1 MAVEERFASLGRVE
15 AVARLFDGTG
25 YKPFESTWFETKGQA
40 YATQKSR
47 CFIEGTDFDL
57 VYFPLKHLGHKCVT
71 MVTGE
76 LYAELSSPRTLAVV
90 IGVPA
95 KLDFSHIKELWSGI
109 VACAKEHGYEKLSLE
124 VMPSMVGLS
133 VSVSACG
140 ETSLL
145 TAKRRMPAKSMD
157 LLCVSGSL
165 GGAYLGLSV
174 LEREK
179 RKFDKTKDDHEQP
192 QLDKYKDFVGEYLKP
207 SLSPNILKLLE
218 DSEIVPSF
226 GYFVTRGLADAVK
239 CLVRDAGLGAKI
251 YAERVPFMGN
261 SIDLSKELGLDP
273 LAAALNGGDDCR
285 LLFTIPIGKHDK
297 FRHDFQT
304 FDIIGHLAKPEVG
317 SVIVTPDGVELPL
330 RAQGWPKEE
339 L

>member
-1 MAVEERFASLGRVE
+1 MEAEERFASLGRVE
-15 AVARLFDGTG
+15 AVARLFEGTG
-25 YKPFESTWFETKGQA
+25 YKPFESTVFETKGQA
-40 YATQKSR
+40 YAVQKSR

-71 MVTGE
+71 MVTGD
-76 LYAELSSPRTLAVV
+76 LYAELSSPRTLSAV

-95 KLDFSHIKELWSGI
+95 KLDFVGIKELWGGI
-109 VACAKEHGYEKLSLE
+109 VACAREHGYGKLGLE
-124 VMPSMVGLS
+124 VVPSMVGLT
-133 VSVSACG
+133 VSISACG

-145 TAKRRMPAKSMD
+145 TAKRRQKAKSMD
-157 LLCVSGSL
+157 LICVSGSL

-179 RKFDKTKDDHEQP
+179 RKFDRTKDDHFQP
-192 QLDKYKDFVGEYLKP
+192 KLDKYRDFVGEYLKP
-207 SLSPNILKLLE
+207 SLSPDILRLLE
-218 DSEIVPSF
+218 DSGIVPGF
-226 GYFVTRGLADAVK
+226 GYFVTKGLADAIK
-239 CLVRDAGLGAKI
+239 CLVRDSGLGAKI

-261 SIDLSKELGLDP
+261 SIDLSKELGVDP

-285 LLFTIPIGKHDK
+285 LLFTVPIGSHDK

-304 FDIIGHLAKPEVG
+304 FDIVGHLARPDVG

-330 RAQGWPKEE
+330 HAQGWPKED
-339 L
+339 

>member
-1 MAVEERFASLGRVE
+1 MAEERFASLGRVE

-76 LYAELSSPRTLAVV
+76 LYAELSTPRTLAVV

-124 VMPSMVGLS
+124 VVPSMVGLS
-133 VSVSACG
+133 ISLSACG

-145 TAKRRMPAKSMD
+145 TAKR
-157 LLCVSGSL
+157 
-165 GGAYLGLSV
+165 
-174 LEREK
+174 
-179 RKFDKTKDDHEQP
+179 
-192 QLDKYKDFVGEYLKP
+192 
-207 SLSPNILKLLE
+207 N
-218 DSEIVPSF
+218 
-226 GYFVTRGLADAVK
+226 
-239 CLVRDAGLGAKI
+239 
-251 YAERVPFMGN
+251 
-261 SIDLSKELGLDP
+261 
-273 LAAALNGGDDCR
+273 R
-285 LLFTIPIGKHDK
+285 LI
-297 FRHDFQT
+297 
-304 FDIIGHLAKPEVG
+304 
-317 SVIVTPDGVELPL
+317 
-330 RAQGWPKEE
+330 
-339 L
+339 

>member
-1 MAVEERFASLGRVE
+1 MAEERFASLGRVE

-109 VACAKEHGYEKLSLE
+109 VACAKKHGYEKLSLE

-145 TAKRRMPAKSMD
+145 TAKRRAPAKSMD

-226 GYFVTRGLADAVK
+226 GYFVTRGLAASSESPVSERRFTPRECLLWAIPLTSARNSASTLSPPPSTEVTTAVFSSPSPSASTTSSATTS
-239 CLVRDAGLGAKI
+239 RPSTSSATS
-251 YAERVPFMGN
+251 P
-261 SIDLSKELGLDP
+261 S
-273 LAAALNGGDDCR
+273 
-285 LLFTIPIGKHDK
+285 
-297 FRHDFQT
+297 
-304 FDIIGHLAKPEVG
+304 
-317 SVIVTPDGVELPL
+317 
-330 RAQGWPKEE
+330 PKSAPS
-339 L
+339 